1 MEWTEKDNALHKTY
15 AFKSFGDAISF
26 MQKAVPKIDTL
37 NHHPEWSN
45 IYNRVSCKLCTHDA
59 GNIIT
64 SKDHELSALLDE
76 TYMEIVRP

>member
-1 MEWTEKDNALHKTY
+1 MDWIEKEDALHKTY
-15 AFKSFGDAISF
+15 SFKNFGDAISF
-26 MQKAVPKIDTL
+26 MKKAAPKIDEL

-45 IYNRVSCKLCTHDA
+45 IYNRVTCRLCTHDA

-64 SKDHELSALLDE
+64 SKDHQLSKVLDE